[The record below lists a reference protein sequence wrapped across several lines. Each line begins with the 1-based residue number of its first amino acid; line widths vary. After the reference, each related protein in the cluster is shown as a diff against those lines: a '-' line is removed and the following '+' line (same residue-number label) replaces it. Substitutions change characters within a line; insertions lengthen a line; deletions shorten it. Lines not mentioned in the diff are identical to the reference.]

1 MLLLLLL
8 FNALE
13 NELSQTQRCLAITC
27 HLLLLFLCPSIR
39 GAEYLSILSEW
50 RRSMV
55 VPNLLLFIGC
65 GVQQAVCIRP
75 AKITSFIPS
84 ISDRAAVVV
93 AVVVVVANRTKN
105 QSGLERKREGGS

>member
-1 MLLLLLL
+1 
-8 FNALE
+8 
-13 NELSQTQRCLAITC
+13 
-27 HLLLLFLCPSIR
+27 
-39 GAEYLSILSEW
+39 
-50 RRSMV
+50 MV